1 MRISKDELQRILD
14 SGFFLADKGYIV
26 SCNEYCVTYTKGIRS
41 FRILFE
47 PYSDISSVSIFFKDN
62 NEEFNIGWI
71 AFVRENINANPRK
84 RLDNIIILLDY
95 INNHYEDITNYQF
108 CKESEILVKEFI
120 SKK

>member
-1 MRISKDELQRILD
+1 MNCKKFLKVA
-14 SGFFLADKGYIV
+14 FFLVDKGYIV
-26 SCNEYCVTYTKGIRS
+26 SHNEHCVTYTQGIRN

-47 PYSDISSVSIFFKDN
+47 PYSDISSVSIFFLDK

-95 INNHYEDITNYQF
+95 IDNHYEDVTNYQF
-108 CKESEILVKEFI
+108 CKESEILVEEFI
-120 SKK
+120 SKNK

>member
-1 MRISKDELQRILD
+1 MKISKDELQKILE
-14 SGFFLADKGYIV
+14 SGIFLVDKGYIV
-26 SCNEYCVTYTKGIRS
+26 SHNEHCVTYTQEIRS

-71 AFVRENINANPRK
+71 AFVRENINTNPRK

-95 INNHYEDITNYQF
+95 IDKHYEDITNYQF
-108 CKESEILVKEFI
+108 CKESEILVEEFI